1 MTSQGSPRGR
11 FQRAIQRGSLFQAEL
26 TARELG
32 ALTLA
37 DALALTVL
45 IGKEPERYGRAAV
58 RQHGRFELEAR
69 RLDLWESQL
78 ALAGLV
84 ALPKDPDAAV
94 SVPERIGERHGV
106 RLGSSSAVGSGH
118 LDGADHRAS
127 VSRDPARPFR
137 TRLWPDSSES
147 NQLGSSSLVHRLDV

>member
-78 ALAGLV
+78 ALAG
-84 ALPKDPDAAV
+84 ARR
-94 SVPERIGERHGV
+94 SPE
-106 RLGSSSAVGSGH
+106 GSGCCGVGSR
-118 LDGADHRAS
+118 ADWGTAW
-127 VSRDPARPFR
+127 RPVG
-137 TRLWPDSSES
+137 LK
-147 NQLGSSSLVHRLDV
+147 

>member
-58 RQHGRFELEAR
+58 RRHGRFELEAR

-84 ALPKDPDAAV
+84 ALPKDPMLRCRFPSGLGNGMASGWAQVAPSDLAISTARTIELASAATRPALFGLAFGLTPA
-94 SVPERIGERHGV
+94 SRT
-106 RLGSSSAVGSGH
+106 SSA
-118 LDGADHRAS
+118 LR
-127 VSRDPARPFR
+127 R
-137 TRLWPDSSES
+137 
-147 NQLGSSSLVHRLDV
+147 

>member
-58 RQHGRFELEAR
+58 RRHGRFELEAR

-78 ALAGLV
+78 ALAALV

-94 SVPERIGERHGV
+94 SGPERIGNGMASV
-106 RLGSSSAVGSGH
+106 GLGSAVGSGH

-127 VSRDPARPFR
+127 VGRDPARPFR

>member
-78 ALAGLV
+78 ALAGARRSPEGSGCCGVGLGNGMASGWAQV
-84 ALPKDPDAAV
+84 APSDLAISTARTIELASAATRPALFGLAFGLTPA
-94 SVPERIGERHGV
+94 SRT
-106 RLGSSSAVGSGH
+106 SSA
-118 LDGADHRAS
+118 LR
-127 VSRDPARPFR
+127 R
-137 TRLWPDSSES
+137 
-147 NQLGSSSLVHRLDV
+147 